1 MIDTTKLREL
11 AQKATPGPWEY
22 SSWDIN
28 SFAIVVGFDSPGSTT
43 GEMIVYP
50 DASDEEGYGG
60 VKLLN
65 DAEYIAAANPDT
77 MLQLLDALDKE
88 KSSCVALANLIF
100 DIAED
105 VGVSKDSDGMIGHG
119 AIADAIFKLNQI
131 KSAARNLAKVK
142 GRHHSEQ
149 AYQKMVEV
157 LG

>member
-1 MIDTTKLREL
+1 MTIDTTKLRQL
-11 AQKATPGPWEY
+11 AQHATPGPWEY

-65 DAEYIAAANPDT
+65 DAEYIAAANPAT
-77 MLQLLDALDKE
+77 VLQLLDEIDRLRTIEA
-88 KSSCVALANLIF
+88 
-100 DIAED
+100 
-105 VGVSKDSDGMIGHG
+105 
-119 AIADAIFKLNQI
+119 
-131 KSAARNLAKVK
+131 AARNLAKVK

-149 AYQKMVEV
+149 AMNQLLEALK
-157 LG
+157 